1 MTPDGKNDM
10 ILSVPAYLSGRYAGC
25 ADMAELADATVLGA
39 VFERSAGSS
48 PVIRIKNQ
56 GENEF
61 DHFRLF
67 ACMEWKSYKSEILP
81 TLFYLLCY
89 FKRFNSSRVNSY
101 TRFTEEMCIL
111 SLGV

>member
-10 ILSVPAYLSGRYAGC
+10 ILSVPAYLPGRYAGC

-48 PVIRIKNQ
+48 PVIRIKK
-56 GENEF
+56 GEN
-61 DHFRLF
+61 DDSIIF
-67 ACMEWKSYKSEILP
+67 AFFVCREWKSKRPEILP
-81 TLFYLLCY
+81 MLLYLLYY
-89 FKRFNSSRVNSY
+89 FNRFNSSRVNSY
-101 TRFTEEMCIL
+101 TLFTEEMCIR